1 MLSISLTGIEV
12 LRYNFGFTMC
22 NLLCKLTFWS
32 SLFSLKTRYFI
43 CSSFYSFPSHFP
55 ISTYPHS
62 LFVTQMLQ
70 RSLNQRKPPQE
81 MQWRRTP
88 SPRMTKT
95 NLKKKQNRMKNKTKI
110 LKGCSLPPSERAANF
125 YLFVI
130 FCVAM
135 MFSCWGSFQRE
146 VFWLKRI
153 TWWSNDDLAV
163 NYKKKK
169 YLLPWRW

>member
-1 MLSISLTGIEV
+1 MIFDGQYLTGLG
-12 LRYNFGFTMC
+12 LRFWDRILAVTVC
-22 NLLCKLTFWS
+22 NLLCKLTFVF
-32 SLFSLKTRYFI
+32 SLFSFKTRYLI

-70 RSLNQRKPPQE
+70 RSLNQRKPPRE

-110 LKGCSLPPSERAANF
+110 LKGCSLPPQWEGSPF
-125 YLFVI
+125 LFVCH
-130 FCVAM
+130 FLCGNDVLMLGEFPTWSFLAQANNM
-135 MFSCWGSFQRE
+135 MKW
-146 VFWLKRI
+146 
-153 TWWSNDDLAV
+153 
-163 NYKKKK
+163 
-169 YLLPWRW
+169 